1 MELRKQSFKAFYPS
15 LENPHI
21 FVQSKKTQGDL
32 DDILK
37 NIMIPRMYIFKKPLK
52 SSLLW
57 EEASPPGL
65 PGVMVTVWQYK
76 LVRGE
81 LDGYLVNI

>member
-37 NIMIPRMYIFKKPLK
+37 NIMIPRMYIFKKPL
-52 SSLLW
+52 
-57 EEASPPGL
+57 E
-65 PGVMVTVWQYK
+65 
-76 LVRGE
+76 
-81 LDGYLVNI
+81 